1 MINLMTYDFHGG
13 SFESKTGHNSPL
25 KAHPMETGS
34 DAYTNVVRPSFFSIT
49 LQYSSF
55 KPIKRRWERMK
66 DLILKKNLSKYQFG
80 NLIIFDKVI
89 KYGNNLFSGMDCKLL
104 ASEGGTCS
112 QNKCR
117 HGIVWS
123 ILHPRQ
129 YQQQWAVCPR
139 PRRGGPE
146 GGLHNGIRVSFLLRG
161 DVYNISIVKRYIFL
175 QIWMWYLVIKIGFLS
190 PA

>member
-1 MINLMTYDFHGG
+1 M
-13 SFESKTGHNSPL
+13 EEVL
-25 KAHPMETGS
+25 KAKLDTIAHWRLIQWKLAVMHTQML
-34 DAYTNVVRPSFFSIT
+34 YVQV
-49 LQYSSF
+49 SSLSLYNIPVS

-66 DLILKKNLSKYQFG
+66 DLIFKKNLSKYQFG

-123 ILHPRQ
+123 ILHPCQ

-161 DVYNISIVKRYIFL
+161 DVYNIYIVKRYI
-175 QIWMWYLVIKIGFLS
+175 
-190 PA
+190 

>member
-1 MINLMTYDFHGG
+1 
-13 SFESKTGHNSPL
+13 
-25 KAHPMETGS
+25 
-34 DAYTNVVRPSFFSIT
+34 
-49 LQYSSF
+49 
-55 KPIKRRWERMK
+55 MK
-66 DLILKKNLSKYQFG
+66 DLIFNPKKLSKHQFD
-80 NLIIFDKVI
+80 NLIIFNKVI

-112 QNKCR
+112 QTKCR

-129 YQQQWAVCPR
+129 YQQQWVVCPR

-161 DVYNISIVKRYIFL
+161 DVYNVSVVKRHIFKYECN
-175 QIWMWYLVIKIGFLS
+175 IWLIKIGFFIS
-190 PA
+190 SIRH